1 MRSDGQLYKKT
12 ECTPPPLMDC
22 DLPCETPPVT
32 VEKGGIDAQ
41 QLLIV
46 GLIFL
51 LVTDKCKKDIPLLLA
66 LLYIL
71 M

>member
-1 MRSDGQLYKKT
+1 
-12 ECTPPPLMDC
+12 MDC